1 MIEFNPTP
9 FGTVH
14 VTALVP
20 TEDVKRTRRSISSQV
35 GRRGLGKR
43 LTITEHCLGTHTRVI
58 SIYRKG

>member
-20 TEDVKRTRRSISSQV
+20 TEDVKRTRRSIASQV

-43 LTITEHCLGTHTRVI
+43 LSTAEHRFGAYTRVFA
-58 SIYRKG
+58 IYRKG